1 MWGRSSR
8 KSEERKRPSS
18 RKDLVDGEEQ
28 EEKVSG
34 QVDNKQPSKCISLT

>member
-18 RKDLVDGEEQ
+18 RKDLVDGEE